1 MRNWRVWVL
10 GWVPALLLVMVP
22 VAHAQWAVVD
32 VGAINQLVQEVAVMR
47 QTLSATQQAVNEA
60 RSQYAA
66 MTGSYGMSALLGGQN
81 RNYLPQSWSQLQAVI
96 QNTGGT
102 YGALASEV
110 QQLVVANAVLSADEL
125 AALPSS
131 ERSRI
136 VAQRQSVA
144 LLQAET
150 HVALSTTS
158 ARFASLQQ
166 LIAAIPRAQTQKAVL
181 DLQARIGAEETMLEN
196 DQTKLGVL
204 YELARANQEAQQ
216 ERVREQA
223 IADIG
228 AWQALPPLQFSQGA
242 E

>member
-1 MRNWRVWVL
+1 MRNFWVRVL
-10 GWVPALLLVMVP
+10 GWVPALVLVLAP

-136 VAQRQSVA
+136 LAQRQSVA

-166 LIAAIPRAQTQKAVL
+166 LIEAIPHAQTQKAVL

-204 YELARANQEAQQ
+204 YEVARANRAAEREQVQEA
-216 ERVREQA
+216 A
-223 IADIG
+223 IAGIG
-228 AWQALPPLQFSQGA
+228 SYASLPPLTF
-242 E
+242 